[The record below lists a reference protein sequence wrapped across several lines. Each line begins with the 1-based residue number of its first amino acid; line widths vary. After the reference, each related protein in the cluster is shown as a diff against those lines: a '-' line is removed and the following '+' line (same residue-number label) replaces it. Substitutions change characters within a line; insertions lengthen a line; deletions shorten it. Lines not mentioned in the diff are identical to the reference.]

1 MLRCA
6 SRIAATAFERGGS
19 IFKYGGR
26 YTCHRRRGFLVHDPP
41 WGTGTRC
48 CISTRAHMCTRQRCY
63 STTTGG
69 NNGAGD
75 GSDSRILEKALTRG
89 YSPFLTKFF
98 QLLPA
103 RDQEV
108 LRLFSDSLGN
118 THTTSKHVVVQYRAM
133 KRNNL
138 HRYLTIH
145 AMQRLIK
152 RVSSQVQCGGLHM
165 DDQPSSVIVQLISD
179 YSQLGFT
186 PGISEYASLVRAL
199 AHESGREAEALQLL
213 DEIVDSSD
221 IAPFLASLKR
231 KRDRQLP
238 MEAMIPSDAEIAR
251 IEGSLIHEERQQSAG
266 LQQTLLD
273 GESLER
279 SEGGIERDIAAV
291 GLPDVNAAKQA
302 SDLDRV
308 QMLVVR
314 ERQRRKMQLE
324 AEDARP
330 ASVSRTLYHM
340 AMRGFAQVYHVRGV
354 MSVLGRML
362 ETATQVPFR
371 IARHLMPNKETWDIL
386 GEVLVRQRDRPTF
399 VKMWIDFLSRGAR
412 PPVFLTRSLIKML
425 VRQSC
430 VEQAVW
436 VMRISRCL
444 PDVGERLP
452 RSPHATDHVPW
463 DLKVQTMYVASALE
477 SATSLDAIIMT
488 RSDAIRQGRA
498 AAQLPLL
505 DKPDPEIYA
514 QLIGGAV
521 RLHNEKLASHLFQ
534 ELVDAGVA
542 PDSATYGHLASLYAG
557 KGQIK
562 RVFLIARD
570 SLVRRHQLLAQQKIQ
585 RGLLDSPTARTK
597 YKEKVRRQVSSLKA
611 DVECITPLLQF
622 YLRENRAQE
631 ALALLR
637 SWDHVYGERVPADKF
652 ARALL
657 EVYSRPGDTASAE
670 RLVESV
676 VSQLVVDK
684 PDITDG
690 DSSRARVAP
699 DDADTDANST
709 LQTFGQA
716 IKVHARARNLPGV
729 VQVLK
734 EMTKCNIQPPYHIWD
749 LVMRCFLR
757 EQAIDLF
764 DTVHAYLRDTLKLPL
779 TLPLYS
785 LWMRSLRNHGDVVGV
800 QAAFDELLE
809 LGQIPTQQHYLLL
822 VQAYAYNG
830 WVERAVSIVEN
841 LRKPYSVLR
850 PGLSLDIAVIESYV
864 ASGNMERAEAELHYL
879 LENTR
884 LARDRIPARP
894 FNYLIIGH
902 LHYGNGARAMQTYE
916 DMGRLGIKPDVYT
929 FSILMH
935 SYALARDLDNCMRV
949 FNEMI
954 RVGVAPDLV
963 IYTILIWAFGVANKL
978 SSAELV
984 FGQVAREQQW
994 AQELVQKQGHT
1005 QPLAEPHASAPESLD
1020 IYTEDPN
1027 RPDWPEVLDTFEIG
1041 DSNAMEQMRTSSFL
1055 NLDPVV
1061 YIAMLKVYSIARR
1074 PMRALATWERLIK
1087 NFPVVQWNPR
1097 KGGVLSKS
1105 LHYTGS
1111 FHMPALTLLLRTVRR
1126 SIGVSNVLRRK
1137 SSILKYVFTP
1147 LYLSSFTSAM
1157 ASRLRQKQ
1165 LLLKCLGDL
1174 RSPPSTVAQRALS
1187 RMKSRSLI
1195 VKCVEKEINARLA
1208 FDHRFCAEYRH
1219 QAPKVAAS
1227 DIAWFVGFEY
1237 WMPQGAEDLLVPN
1250 DGDDNGFVP
1259 SADDA
1264 SRSTHAS
1271 DIQLIGPDGKFTQQS
1286 AQDMASIVAR
1296 QWQELEVAG
1305 FKLNNIHVSEYIPC
1319 MLVGRQY
1326 SHLVRFLSLVQP
1338 LTPASSSFNSDE
1350 ISSHTQFRYRNISI
1364 PRRSSDLL
1372 VLQIEAV
1379 QQLLL
1384 GDRDKRIILE
1394 ALIGPDSHL
1403 RREYTCHSI
1412 YGDVDTP
1419 RDEDELQVM
1428 RERRVIHA
1436 ERELSWAAELAYLVQ
1451 IARLWRQHIGDNVAV
1466 QSRVDEVVA
1475 CAEQHLE

>member
-1 MLRCA
+1 
-6 SRIAATAFERGGS
+6 
-19 IFKYGGR
+19 
-26 YTCHRRRGFLVHDPP
+26 
-41 WGTGTRC
+41 
-48 CISTRAHMCTRQRCY
+48 MCTRQRCY
-63 STTTGG
+63 STTGSSG
-69 NNGAGD
+69 SAGD

-165 DDQPSSVIVQLISD
+165 DDHPSSVIVQLISD

-597 YKEKVRRQVSSLKA
+597 YKEKVRRQVLSLKA

-622 YLRENRAQE
+622 YLRENREQE

-657 EVYSRPGDTASAE
+657 EVYSRPGDTTSAE
-670 RLVESV
+670 RLVKSV
-676 VSQLVVDK
+676 VSQLVADK
-684 PDITDG
+684 PDIADG
-690 DSSRARVAP
+690 DSSRASVAP

-709 LQTFGQA
+709 LQTFRQA
-716 IKVHARARNLPGV
+716 IKVHAHARNLPGV

-902 LHYGNGARAMQTYE
+902 LHCGNGVRAMQTYE

-994 AQELVQKQGHT
+994 AQELAQKQGHA

-1111 FHMPALTLLLRTVRR
+1111 FHLPALTLLLRTVRR

-1147 LYLSSFTSAM
+1147 LYLSSLTSAM
-1157 ASRLRQKQ
+1157 ASRLQQKQ
-1165 LLLKCLGDL
+1165 LLLRRLDDL
-1174 RSPPSTVAQRALS
+1174 RSPPSAVAQRALS

-1208 FDHRFCAEYRH
+1208 FDHRFCAEFRH

-1227 DIAWFVGFEY
+1227 DIGWFAGFEY
-1237 WMPQGAEDLLVPN
+1237 WMPQGAEDLLVLSGGDGN
-1250 DGDDNGFVP
+1250 DFVP

-1271 DIQLIGPDGKFTQQS
+1271 DDIQLIGPDGRFTQQS

-1326 SHLVRFLSLVQP
+1326 SHLARFLSLVQP
-1338 LTPASSSFNSDE
+1338 HAPASSSLNADE
-1350 ISSHTQFRYRNISI
+1350 PSSHTQFRYRNISI

-1403 RREYTCHSI
+1403 HREYACHSI
-1412 YGDVDTP
+1412 YGDVDAP

-1451 IARLWRQHIGDNVAV
+1451 IARLWRQHVGDNVAV
-1466 QSRVDEVVA
+1466 QSRVDEVIA

>member
-1 MLRCA
+1 MRWCVP
-6 SRIAATAFERGGS
+6 SRTHQCG
-19 IFKYGGR
+19 
-26 YTCHRRRGFLVHDPP
+26 H
-41 WGTGTRC
+41 
-48 CISTRAHMCTRQRCY
+48 QRCY
-63 STTTGG
+63 TKT
-69 NNGAGD
+69 AGED
-75 GSDSRILEKALTRG
+75 GSGSGSSDSPRILEKALTRG

-108 LRLFSDSLGN
+108 LRLFSDALGN
-118 THTTSKHVVVQYRAM
+118 AHTASKHVVAQYRAM
-133 KRNNL
+133 KKCKL
-138 HRYLTIH
+138 HGYLTIH

-152 RVSSQVQCGGLHM
+152 RVSGQVQCGSLHT

-199 AHESGREAEALQLL
+199 AHESGRETEALQLL

-238 MEAMIPSDAEIAR
+238 MESMIPSDAEIAR
-251 IEGSLIHEERQQSAG
+251 IEGSLIAEEHKQASD
-266 LQQTLLD
+266 LQLTPLD
-273 GESLER
+273 DESLER
-279 SEGGIERDIAAV
+279 DVADIELSDA
-291 GLPDVNAAKQA
+291 GAAKQVG
-302 SDLDRV
+302 DLDRV
-308 QMLVVR
+308 QMLVIR
-314 ERQRRKMQLE
+314 ERERRKLQLE
-324 AEDARP
+324 AESSQP
-330 ASVSRTLYHM
+330 VTISRTLYHM

-354 MSVLGRML
+354 MGVLGRML

-371 IARHLMPNKETWDIL
+371 IAQHLMPNKETWDIL
-386 GEVLVRQRDRPTF
+386 GEVLVHQKDRPTF

-444 PDVGERLP
+444 PDVGDRLP

-477 SATSLDAIIMT
+477 AATSLDAILMT
-488 RSDAIRQGRA
+488 PSDAIRQGRA

-505 DKPDPEIYA
+505 DKPDPEVYA

-542 PDSATYGHLASLYAG
+542 PEGATYGHLAALYAD
-557 KGQIK
+557 KGQIS
-562 RVFLIARD
+562 RVFLIVRD
-570 SLVRRHQLLAQQKIQ
+570 LLVRRHQLLAQQKIQ
-585 RGLLDSPTARTK
+585 RGLLGSPTAQTK

-611 DVECITPLLQF
+611 DVECIAPLLQF
-622 YLRENRAQE
+622 YIRENRDQE

-657 EVYSRPGDTASAE
+657 EVYQRPSDSASAE
-670 RLVESV
+670 RLVKSV
-676 VSQLVVDK
+676 VNQVGADK
-684 PDITDG
+684 AALADEG
-690 DSSRARVAP
+690 SSGLASLAP
-699 DDADTDANST
+699 SDAGVDADST
-709 LQTFGQA
+709 PQAFAQA
-716 IKVHARARNLPGV
+716 IKAHARARNIPGV
-729 VQVLK
+729 VQVLND
-734 EMTKCNIQPPYHIWD
+734 MAKCNIQPPYHIWD
-749 LVMRCFLR
+749 LVMRSFLR

-779 TLPLYS
+779 TLPLYY

-800 QAAFDELLE
+800 QAAFDELLD

-850 PGLSLDIAVIESYV
+850 PGLSLNIAVIEAYV
-864 ASGNMERAEAELHYL
+864 ASGNMERAEAELNYL

-902 LHYGNGARAMQTYE
+902 LHYGNGARAMRTYE
-916 DMGRLGIKPDVYT
+916 SMGRMGIKPDVYT

-935 SYALARDLDNCMRV
+935 SYALAKDLDNCMRV
-949 FNEMI
+949 FNEMV
-954 RVGVAPDLV
+954 RVGIAPDLV
-963 IYTILIWAFGVANKL
+963 IYTILIWAFGASNKVG
-978 SSAELV
+978 SAELV
-984 FGQVAREQQW
+984 FNQVAREQQW
-994 AQELVQKQGHT
+994 AQELAHKQGQT
-1005 QPLAEPHASAPESLD
+1005 QPGAELHTSAPEALD

-1027 RPDWPEVLDTFEIG
+1027 RPDWSEVLDMFEVG
-1041 DSNAMEQMRTSSFL
+1041 DSKAMEQMRTNSFL
-1055 NLDPVV
+1055 NLDPIV

-1074 PMRALATWERLIK
+1074 PMRALATWERLLK

-1097 KGGVLSKS
+1097 KGGAMSKS

-1111 FHMPALTLLLRTVRR
+1111 FHLPALTLLLRTVRR
-1126 SIGVSNVLRRK
+1126 SIGVSNVLRTK
-1137 SSILKYVFTP
+1137 SSIFKYVFTP
-1147 LYLSSFTSAM
+1147 LYLDNFVAAM
-1157 ASRLRQKQ
+1157 ASRHRQKQ
-1165 LLLKCLGDL
+1165 WLLQSLG
-1174 RSPPSTVAQRALS
+1174 RQQPPSPLAVSRIKVRAQ
-1187 RMKSRSLI
+1187 I
-1195 VKCVEKEINARLA
+1195 VTCIEKEINMRLA
-1208 FDHRFCAEYRH
+1208 FDHRFCDEWRH
-1219 QAPKVAAS
+1219 LAPKITAD
-1227 DIAWFVGFEY
+1227 DIAWFSGFEY
-1237 WMPQGAEDLLVPN
+1237 WMSGCDDDHFVLGADTHLVTI
-1250 DGDDNGFVP
+1250 GAGASHSVHARDNRLF
-1259 SADDA
+1259 ADTEG
-1264 SRSTHAS
+1264 R
-1271 DIQLIGPDGKFTQQS
+1271 FTQQS
-1286 AQDMASIVAR
+1286 AQSMASILAR

-1305 FKLNNIHVSEYIPC
+1305 FKLNNIHASEYIPC

-1326 SHLVRFLSLVQP
+1326 SHLIRFLSLVEP
-1338 LTPASSSFNSDE
+1338 LLLASSPGAKDTSSD
-1350 ISSHTQFRYRNISI
+1350 HAHYRYRNLSI
-1364 PRRSSDLL
+1364 TQWSSDLL

-1379 QQLLL
+1379 QRLLL

-1394 ALIGPDSHL
+1394 ALADTGSVL
-1403 RREYTCHSI
+1403 YREYACRSV
-1412 YGDVDTP
+1412 YGDVDAP
-1419 RDEDELQVM
+1419 RNADELQVM
-1428 RERRVIHA
+1428 RERRAIHG
-1436 ERELSWAAELAYLVQ
+1436 ERELSWATELANLVQ
-1451 IARLWRQHIGDNVAV
+1451 IGRLWRQRISDSDAAL
-1466 QSRVDEVVA
+1466 SRIDEV
-1475 CAEQHLE
+1475 

>member
-1 MLRCA
+1 MR
-6 SRIAATAFERGGS
+6 TRG
-19 IFKYGGR
+19 
-26 YTCHRRRGFLVHDPP
+26 
-41 WGTGTRC
+41 
-48 CISTRAHMCTRQRCY
+48 RCY
-63 STTTGG
+63 STTAGG
-69 NNGAGD
+69 SGGAGD
-75 GSDSRILEKALTRG
+75 GDDSRSLEKALMRG

-103 RDQEV
+103 KDQEV

-118 THTTSKHVVVQYRAM
+118 MHTTSKHIVMQYRAM
-133 KRNNL
+133 KKSNL

-152 RVSSQVQCGGLHM
+152 RVSSQVQACGSGA
-165 DDQPSSVIVQLISD
+165 DDQPSSVVVQLISD

-186 PGISEYASLVRAL
+186 PGISEHASLVRAL

-221 IAPFLASLKR
+221 IAPFLASMKR
-231 KRDRQLP
+231 RRDRQLP

-251 IEGSLIHEERQQSAG
+251 IEKSLIDDERQQSAG
-266 LQQTLLD
+266 LQHAPLD
-273 GESLER
+273 GESLKPGDVGAEDKPAFA
-279 SEGGIERDIAAV
+279 GISD
-291 GLPDVNAAKQA
+291 A

-308 QMLVVR
+308 QMLVSR
-314 ERQRRKMQLE
+314 ERQRRKTQVE
-324 AEDARP
+324 AVDTRP
-330 ASVSRTLYHM
+330 VTISRMLYHM

-354 MSVLGRML
+354 MGVLGRML

-399 VKMWIDFLSRGAR
+399 VKLWLDFLSRGAR
-412 PPVFLTRSLIKML
+412 PPVYVTRSLIKML

-430 VEQAVW
+430 IEQAIW

-444 PDVGERLP
+444 PDVGEHLP

-477 SATSLDAIIMT
+477 SATSLDSIIMT
-488 RSDAIRQGRA
+488 RGDAMRQGRA

-505 DKPDPEIYA
+505 DKPDPEMYA

-542 PDSATYGHLASLYAG
+542 PSSATYGHLASLYADT
-557 KGQIK
+557 GQIK

-585 RGLLDSPTARTK
+585 DGLLDSPTARTK
-597 YKEKVRRQVSSLKA
+597 FKEKGRRQLLDLKA

-622 YLRENRAQE
+622 YIRENREQE
-631 ALALLR
+631 ALTLLR
-637 SWDHVYGERVPADKF
+637 SWDRVYGERVPADKF

-657 EVYSRPGDTASAE
+657 EVYSRPGDTVSAE

-676 VSQLVVDK
+676 VSQFIAEKEDLADGEANPANEN
-684 PDITDG
+684 PDGLDM
-690 DSSRARVAP
+690 DV
-699 DDADTDANST
+699 NSM
-709 LQTFGQA
+709 LQAFAQA
-716 IKVHARARNLPGV
+716 IKVHAFARNLPGV

-734 EMTKCNIQPPYHIWD
+734 EMARCNLQPPYRIWD

-779 TLPLYS
+779 TLPLYY
-785 LWMRSLRNHGDVVGV
+785 LWMRSLRNHGDVLGV

-850 PGLSLDIAVIESYV
+850 PGLSLDIAVIEAYV
-864 ASGNMERAEAELHYL
+864 ASGNMERAEAELRYL

-894 FNYLIIGH
+894 FNYLILGH
-902 LHYGNGARAMQTYE
+902 LHHGKGLRAMQIYE
-916 DMGRLGIKPDVYT
+916 NMGRLGIKPDVYT
-929 FSILMH
+929 FSILMR
-935 SYALARDLDNCMRV
+935 SYALSRNLRNCMRV

-963 IYTILIWAFGVANKL
+963 IYTILIWAFGVAKRAD
-978 SSAELV
+978 SAELV
-984 FGQVAREQQW
+984 FEQVVHEQQW
-994 AQELVQKQGHT
+994 AQELVQKQGGDK
-1005 QPLAEPHASAPESLD
+1005 PHASAPEALD
-1020 IYTEDPN
+1020 VYTKDPN
-1027 RPDWPEVLDTFEIG
+1027 QPDWPELLDSSDGG
-1041 DSNAMEQMRTSSFL
+1041 DSNTMDLMRTRSFL

-1061 YIAMLKVYSIARR
+1061 YVAMLKVYCIARR

-1087 NFPVVQWNPR
+1087 NYPVVQWNPR

-1105 LHYTGS
+1105 
-1111 FHMPALTLLLRTVRR
+1111 
-1126 SIGVSNVLRRK
+1126 IGVSNVLENK
-1137 SSILKYVFTP
+1137 SSILKYVYTP
-1147 LYLSSFTSAM
+1147 LYLSSVVSAM
-1157 ASRLRQKQ
+1157 ASRLRYKRRF
-1165 LLLKCLGDL
+1165 LWLPDDS
-1174 RSPPSTVAQRALS
+1174 RSPSPAVSETGAS
-1187 RMKSRSLI
+1187 RMKSRSQI
-1195 VKCVEKEINARLA
+1195 VKCVEEEINERLA
-1208 FDHRFCAEYRH
+1208 FDYQFFAERRY
-1219 QAPKVAAS
+1219 QAPKVTAS
-1227 DIAWFVGFEY
+1227 DIAWFVDYGY
-1237 WMPQGAEDLLVPN
+1237 WMPQDSEDTLVPHHS
-1250 DGDDNGFVP
+1250 DDHDLPAGVDDAPP
-1259 SADDA
+1259 SAPANEDA
-1264 SRSTHAS
+1264 
-1271 DIQLIGPDGKFTQQS
+1271 QLIGPDGKFTQQS

-1296 QWQELEVAG
+1296 EWQKLEVAG

-1319 MLVGRQY
+1319 MLLGRQHD
-1326 SHLVRFLSLVQP
+1326 HLIRFLSLVQP
-1338 LTPASSSFNSDE
+1338 QVPTGSPGADE
-1350 ISSHTQFRYRNISI
+1350 SLCRKQFRYRNISI
-1364 PRRSSDLL
+1364 DSRSSDLL
-1372 VLQIEAV
+1372 ALQIEAV

-1384 GDRDKRIILE
+1384 GERDKRIVLE
-1394 ALIGPDSHL
+1394 ALIHPGSDLHQL
-1403 RREYTCHSI
+1403 YEQ
-1412 YGDVDTP
+1412 YGVYGGVGAP
-1419 RDEDELQVM
+1419 RDKDELQVM

-1436 ERELSWAAELAYLVQ
+1436 ERELSWAAELGNLVQ
-1451 IARLWRQHIGDNVAV
+1451 IGQLWRQHIGDDETS
-1466 QSRVDEVVA
+1466 QSRIDEA
-1475 CAEQHLE
+1475 IASAERHLL

>member
-1 MLRCA
+1 M
-6 SRIAATAFERGGS
+6 
-19 IFKYGGR
+19 
-26 YTCHRRRGFLVHDPP
+26 
-41 WGTGTRC
+41 
-48 CISTRAHMCTRQRCY
+48 STRTHMCTRQRGY

-69 NNGAGD
+69 GSGAGD
-75 GSDSRILEKALTRG
+75 GNESQILEKALTRG

-118 THTTSKHVVVQYRAM
+118 AHTTSKHIVGQYRAM

-266 LQQTLLD
+266 IQQRLLD
-273 GESLER
+273 GEALEG
-279 SEGGIERDIAAV
+279 SEGGIDRDIAAV
-291 GLPDVNAAKQA
+291 GLPDASAAKQA

-308 QMLVVR
+308 QMLVAR
-314 ERQRRKMQLE
+314 ERQRRKIQLE

-488 RSDAIRQGRA
+488 RGDAIRQGRA

-505 DKPDPEIYA
+505 DRPDPEIYA

-622 YLRENRAQE
+622 YLRENREQE

-637 SWDHVYGERVPADKF
+637 SWDHVYGERVPAGKF

-657 EVYSRPGDTASAE
+657 EVYSRPGDTVSAE

-676 VSQLVVDK
+676 VSQLVADK
-684 PDITDG
+684 PDKPDSADG
-690 DSSRARVAP
+690 ESSQAGVTPDEADS
-699 DDADTDANST
+699 DAGST
-709 LQTFGQA
+709 LQTFSQA
-716 IKVHARARNLPGV
+716 IRVHSRARNLPGV

-994 AQELVQKQGHT
+994 AQELVQKQGLP

-1041 DSNAMEQMRTSSFL
+1041 DSNATEQMRTSSFL

-1097 KGGVLSKS
+1097 KGGLLSKS

-1111 FHMPALTLLLRTVRR
+1111 FHLPALTLLLRTVRR

-1147 LYLSSFTSAM
+1147 IYLSSFTSAM
-1157 ASRLRQKQ
+1157 TSRLQQKQ
-1165 LLLKCLGDL
+1165 RFLLCSGDL
-1174 RSPPSTVAQRALS
+1174 RSHPSNVVRMALS
-1187 RMKSRSLI
+1187 RMKSRALI
-1195 VKCVEKEINARLA
+1195 VKCVEKEVNERLA
-1208 FDHRFCAEYRH
+1208 FDYRFCAEYRH
-1219 QAPKVAAS
+1219 HAPKVAVN
-1227 DIAWFVGFEY
+1227 DITWFVGFEY
-1237 WMPQGAEDLLVPN
+1237 WMPQGAKDLLVLH
-1250 DGDDNGFVP
+1250 DGADSDFVA
-1259 SADDA
+1259 SADDS

-1271 DIQLIGPDGKFTQQS
+1271 DGDQLIGPDGKFTQQS

-1326 SHLVRFLSLVQP
+1326 SHLVRFLLLVQP
-1338 LTPASSSFNSDE
+1338 HTPASNSSSNSDE
-1350 ISSHTQFRYRNISI
+1350 PFRHTQFRYRNISI
-1364 PRRSSDLL
+1364 PQRSSDLL
-1372 VLQIEAV
+1372 LLQIEAV

-1394 ALIGPDSHL
+1394 ALIDPDTHL
-1403 RREYTCHSI
+1403 HREYARHSI
-1412 YGDVDTP
+1412 YGDVDAP

-1428 RERRVIHA
+1428 RERRVIHG
-1436 ERELSWAAELAYLVQ
+1436 ERELSWAAELLYLVK

-1466 QSRVDEVVA
+1466 QSRIDEAIA
-1475 CAEQHLE
+1475 CAEQHLS